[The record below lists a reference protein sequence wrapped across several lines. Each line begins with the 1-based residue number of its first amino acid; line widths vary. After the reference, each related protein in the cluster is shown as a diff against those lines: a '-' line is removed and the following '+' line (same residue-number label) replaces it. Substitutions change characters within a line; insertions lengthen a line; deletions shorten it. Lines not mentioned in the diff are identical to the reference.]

1 MGEGVGSE
9 IHGAKSSGS
18 TILRVG
24 SSERD
29 SAWAKERFVG
39 AVSVGGDVALDELA
53 LLLPAA
59 IGHVSRVDL
68 VAGLTMLDELAA
80 MVASPTVE
88 GVCRSLFR
96 GDHAL
101 VGHRDD
107 YYDPRNSFI
116 TDVVAS
122 RRGIPISL
130 SVIAMEVG
138 RRVGVDLVGVGMPG
152 HFLVAERPSQ
162 GLVPEIFADP
172 FHGGRIMDATGC
184 ARLFAEL
191 LGEAQRFDVRF
202 LAMTPP
208 MSIVERM
215 LNNLKAIYLRNG
227 DTARLRGVM
236 ALRAAFPGLGRA
248 ENDEFRRLMA
258 PLN

>member
-1 MGEGVGSE
+1 M
-9 IHGAKSSGS
+9 H
-18 TILRVG
+18 VG
-24 SSERD
+24 SSVRD
-29 SAWAKERFVG
+29 SAWAKRRFVD
-39 AVSVGGDVALDELA
+39 AVAAGGDVALDELA

-59 IGHVSRVDL
+59 IGFVPRVDL
-68 VAGLTMLDELAA
+68 VGGLTKLDELAA
-80 MVASPTVE
+80 AVSSPTID

-96 GDHAL
+96 GDRAL

-116 TDVVAS
+116 EDVLET

-152 HFLVAERPSQ
+152 HFLIAERPTH
-162 GLVPEIFADP
+162 GLVPETFADP

-184 ARLFAEL
+184 ARLFAEM
-191 LGEAQRFDVRF
+191 LGAAQRFDVRF
-202 LAMTPP
+202 LAVTPA

-215 LNNLKAIYLRNG
+215 LNNLKAVYLRNG
-227 DTARLRGVM
+227 DTARLQGVM

-248 ENDEFRRLMA
+248 ERDEFRRLMA
-258 PLN
+258 PFN

>member
-1 MGEGVGSE
+1 M
-9 IHGAKSSGS
+9 
-18 TILRVG
+18 G

-29 SAWAKERFVG
+29 SAWAKSRFVRT
-39 AVSVGGDVALDELA
+39 VSVGGDVALDELA

-59 IGHVSRVDL
+59 IGHATRVDL
-68 VAGLTMLDELAA
+68 VAALTKLDELAA
-80 MVASPTVE
+80 TVSTPTIE

-96 GDHAL
+96 GERAL
-101 VGHRDD
+101 MGHRDD

-116 TDVVAS
+116 EEVLET

-152 HFLVAERPSQ
+152 HFLIAERPRQ
-162 GLVPEIFADP
+162 GLVPDTFADP
-172 FHGGRIMDATGC
+172 FHGGRVMDASGC

-215 LNNLKAIYLRNG
+215 LNNLKAVYLRNG

-258 PLN
+258 PFN

>member
-1 MGEGVGSE
+1 M
-9 IHGAKSSGS
+9 
-18 TILRVG
+18 G

-29 SAWAKERFVG
+29 AAWARERFVD
-39 AVSVGGDVALDELA
+39 AVSIGGDVALDELA

-59 IGHVSRVDL
+59 IGHCTSVDL
-68 VAGLTMLDELAA
+68 VAGLTVLDELAA
-80 MVASPTVE
+80 LVASPTVE

-101 VGHRDD
+101 TGHRDD

-116 TDVVAS
+116 SDVIAS

-152 HFLVAERPSQ
+152 HFLIAERPNQ

-184 ARLFAEL
+184 ARLFTEL
-191 LGEAQRFDVRF
+191 LGEAQRFDIRF
-202 LAMTPP
+202 LAMTAP
-208 MSIVERM
+208 MSIIERM

-227 DTARLRGVM
+227 DNARLRGVM
-236 ALRAAFPGLGRA
+236 SLRAAFPGLGRA
-248 ENDEFRRLMA
+248 EIDEFRRLMA